1 MITSTSTTTT
11 LLAEITRY
19 LSQQILPEMKDVL
32 SGIQRW
38 TVDAPGKVTAQ
49 SLPALSHMPAALAA
63 MVDRDLAQAIEAAVP
78 HLRWITYDGYPPED
92 IGAAFANGHAF
103 TSLIGGGSP
112 YPAED
117 FDLGLFLIA
126 PRTLYRDHKHAA
138 PELYAPLTGP
148 HGWRFLPERSVKHL
162 PAGVPV
168 WNKPYAPHAT
178 ITGDVPFLCIFCW
191 TSDVNE
197 TATVIPCDDWDD
209 LLPAQ
214 KR

>member
-1 MITSTSTTTT
+1 MTASAPVITA

-19 LSQQILPEMKDVL
+19 LSRQTLPEMDDVL
-32 SGIQRW
+32 SGIRRW
-38 TVDAPGKVTAQ
+38 TVGAPDKVPAQ

-63 MVDRDLAQAIEAAVP
+63 MADRSLARTIAAAEP
-78 HLRWITYDGYPPED
+78 HLHWITYDAYPQED
-92 IGAAFANGHAF
+92 IGADFADGHAF
-103 TSLIGGGSP
+103 ASLIGEGSF
-112 YPAED
+112 YPATD

-148 HGWRFLPERSVKHL
+148 HGWRFLPERGVKHL

-178 ITGDVPFLCIFCW
+178 ITGDVPFLCVFCW

-197 TATVIPCDDWDD
+197 TATVIPSDDWHE
-209 LLPAQ
+209 LLPAG
-214 KR
+214 K